1 MRRRLLA
8 LALAL
13 VGAGVVLGFVFAGS
27 AAKIADGVR
36 IDGINVGGLEAHDA
50 RALLERR
57 AAALAEK
64 PVVFVA
70 AGHTFPIRP
79 SELGVQADWR
89 TAIADARRQGDGFI
103 PLRGFKR
110 LGVQVFGADVTPAT
124 SVLSGALAYKLQ
136 LIAQDVDRTPRD
148 ARLVRDGLVIHV
160 LRAQRGVQLQRAAA
174 ERTIVRALASL
185 NRSGSEIALPLTRTP
200 PRVHAVALHRAAV
213 QARTVLSAPVTLQ
226 LGPTRWIVPP
236 SRLAEVLELPSGGK
250 TALRIGGP
258 AALAW
263 LTQLASRV
271 EAPPKDAT
279 FAVDGPNVRIV
290 PSKPGAQLD
299 TVRTADAIL
308 AAAIRPLRR
317 TAQLVVEPEQAK
329 ITTAKAKTMGIVGRV
344 SGFTTLFGGVP
355 NRIHN
360 VETVS
365 HLIDDTLIA
374 PDATFSFNK
383 TTGERT
389 AAKGFLIA
397 PVIINGELTTGLGG
411 GICQVSTTVFN
422 AAFDGGLNITA
433 RTNHALY
440 ISHYPQG
447 RDATVNYPDT
457 DLKFVND
464 TGHWLLLRTFVSS
477 SSLTVNLYGTP
488 TDRKVVSTTAPLV
501 VVGKIPV
508 KKTVDKTLKPGEM
521 VVDDPGEAA
530 MRTSV
535 TRDVY
540 AKDGKLLYHTTWFS
554 NYRASPKIVRTGPK
568 KKKPKKPVTTTTTTT
583 PAIPPNG

>member
-1 MRRRLLA
+1 M
-8 LALAL
+8 
-13 VGAGVVLGFVFAGS
+13 
-27 AAKIADGVR
+27 
-36 IDGINVGGLEAHDA
+36 
-50 RALLERR
+50 
-57 AAALAEK
+57 
-64 PVVFVA
+64 
-70 AGHTFPIRP
+70 
-79 SELGVQADWR
+79 
-89 TAIADARRQGDGFI
+89 
-103 PLRGFKR
+103 
-110 LGVQVFGADVTPAT
+110 
-124 SVLSGALAYKLQ
+124 
-136 LIAQDVDRTPRD
+136 
-148 ARLVRDGLVIHV
+148 
-160 LRAQRGVQLQRAAA
+160 
-174 ERTIVRALASL
+174 
-185 NRSGSEIALPLTRTP
+185 
-200 PRVHAVALHRAAV
+200 
-213 QARTVLSAPVTLQ
+213 TLQ

-236 SRLAEVLELPSGGK
+236 SRLAEVLELPSGGT

-263 LTQLASRV
+263 LTHLASRV
-271 EAPPKDAT
+271 ESPPKDAT
-279 FAVDGPNVRIV
+279 FAVDGAHVTVV
-290 PSKPGAQLD
+290 PGKPGAQLD

-308 AAAIRPLRR
+308 AAAKRPRLRV
-317 TAQLVVEPEQAK
+317 AQLVVEPEQPK
-329 ITTAKAKTMGIVGRV
+329 ITTAKARTMGIVGRV

-355 NRIHN
+355 NHIHN

-389 AAKGFLIA
+389 AAKGFLVA

-447 RDATVNYPDT
+447 RDATVNYPDV

-488 TDRKVVSTTAPLV
+488 TNRKVVSTTAPLLV
-501 VVGKIPV
+501 AGNIPV
-508 KKTVDKTLKPGEM
+508 KKTVDKTLKPGET
-521 VVDDPGEAA
+521 VVDDPGAPPL
-530 MRTSV
+530 RTSV

-554 NYRASPKIVRTGPK
+554 SYRASPKIVRVGPK
-568 KKKPKKPVTTTTTTT
+568 KKKPKKPVTTATT
-583 PAIPPNG
+583 PAILPSG